1 MNPGFLRFFLKNNY
15 LEFEFFYKILTQGT
29 EIDYLSDDVKNIH
42 FFLQKNTPK
51 TKKTDRVQLI
61 ALINNWT
68 RLKLLFFKINS
79 ISVPDRVQGRIIYQ
93 TKAEINAVPMVVLDF
108 SKIDFKSPFLGSETQ
123 KSIFYQKFS
132 KPFFDAVLRVLRMF
146 KPHHVIH
153 FWKALGM

>member
-29 EIDYLSDDVKNIH
+29 EIDYLSDDVKN
-42 FFLQKNTPK
+42 
-51 TKKTDRVQLI
+51 VI
-61 ALINNWT
+61 ALINNWN